1 MGVLKNN
8 VLNYS
13 KYRGGAMPNIEQDL
27 IKRAAKDIINSSYAI
42 ALTGAGI
49 STESGIPD
57 FRGPDGIWTKNPDA
71 ERESYEA
78 YDELLHN
85 PKAHWERIL
94 TPGSFFGLLEG
105 IGKASPNLGHRA
117 LAELESMGVLKL
129 VITQNVDGL
138 HRKAG
143 NQNVI
148 EYHGGMWRLRCMSCG
163 SRFERDEAYLEKL
176 KKEDKLPPRCKNCDG
191 VLKSDGVYFREPIPQ
206 DVFNGS
212 LEAASKC
219 DLMLICGT
227 SAVVY
232 PFAELPRVARER
244 GIESGWKS
252 HSVSS
257 SSGKKQP
264 VTIIEVNTEPTPLT
278 FGGISDYLIRGKTGE
293 VLPDIVEEV
302 KLLKKI

>member
-1 MGVLKNN
+1 M
-8 VLNYS
+8 
-13 KYRGGAMPNIEQDL
+13 ANIEQDL
-27 IKRAAKDIINSSYAI
+27 IKRAAKDLINSSYAI

-57 FRGPDGIWTKNPDA
+57 FRGPEGIWTKNPQA

-78 YDELLHN
+78 YDELLRD

-105 IGKASPNLGHRA
+105 IAKALPNPGHRA
-117 LAELESMGVLKL
+117 LADLENLGIMKL

-143 NQNVI
+143 SQNVI
-148 EYHGGMWRLRCMSCG
+148 EYHGGMWRLRCISCG
-163 SRFERDEAYLEKL
+163 ARFERDESYLEKL
-176 KKEDKLPPRCKNCDG
+176 KREHQLPPRCKNCNG
-191 VLKSDGVYFREPIPQ
+191 VLKTDGVYFREPIPK
-206 DVFNGS
+206 DVYDQS
-212 LEAASKC
+212 LEAAWKC

-232 PFAELPRVARER
+232 PFAELPRVAREHKMER
-244 GIESGWKS
+244 D
-252 HSVSS
+252 
-257 SSGKKQP
+257 KKGAA

-278 FGGISDYLIRGKTGE
+278 YGKISDYLIRGRTGDI
-293 VLPDIVEEV
+293 LPRIVDEV
-302 KLLKKI
+302 KQLKKT